1 MPEAD
6 KADIIMYQSTRR
18 KPVNWL
24 VGDGSVWSKVVALL
38 VLSEI
43 LERNLPKLQL
53 LHSVRFD
60 TYS

>member
-24 VGDGSVWSKVVALL
+24 VGDGSVLSKVVALL

>member
-6 KADIIMYQSTRR
+6 KADIIMYQSTRC
-18 KPVNWL
+18 KLVNWL
-24 VGDGSVWSKVVALL
+24 VGDGSVLSKVVALL